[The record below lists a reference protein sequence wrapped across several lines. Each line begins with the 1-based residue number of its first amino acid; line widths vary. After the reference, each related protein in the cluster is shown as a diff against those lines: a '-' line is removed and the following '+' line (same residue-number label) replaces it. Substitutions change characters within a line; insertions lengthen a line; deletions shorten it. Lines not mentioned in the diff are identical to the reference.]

1 MAQDTQDSPR
11 AEAVATFGAP
21 DELKA
26 AAADVGGNTVSVDPG
41 GATFPTIGA
50 ALASITDASQKKQYL
65 LSVGPGTYNEQVTL
79 KPWCFVQGAGR
90 DQTTVSSPPQ
100 SQFWLRGT
108 IVGASNS
115 NIGGMTVA
123 SLGGSWGTWNTA
135 LLVGGCS
142 PFYAD
147 DVALIADDQG
157 NAGINGETV
166 AVNWNSGTSA
176 PSTVYISYSTI
187 TCQMENG
194 QSVAQAAI
202 FGGPANVELIETKVV
217 AQGGSQQ
224 FGVTSINAA
233 VVNLRD
239 CYAQGA
245 TWALYLPDGQSTL
258 IATDCQIQGPVS
270 QGVQI
275 INN

>member
-1 MAQDTQDSPR
+1 MAEQTQDSPR
-11 AEAVATFGAP
+11 AEAVAAFGAP

-79 KPWCFVQGAGR
+79 KPWCFIQGAGR
-90 DQTTVSSPPQ
+90 DQTTVTWPPT

-115 NIGGMTVA
+115 NIGGMTVG
-123 SLGGSWGTWNTA
+123 SVGGSWGTWNTA
-135 LLVGGCS
+135 LLVGGCT

-176 PSTVYISYSTI
+176 PSQVYLSYSTI

-202 FGGPANVELIETKVV
+202 FGGPANVEVIETKIVG
-217 AQGGSQQ
+217 QGGVQSY
-224 FGVTSINAA
+224 GVMSINAA
-233 VVNLRD
+233 VVTVND
-239 CYAQGA
+239 CYVQGA
-245 TWALYLPDGQSTL
+245 TFALSNSDGQSPLT
-258 IATDCQIQGPVS
+258 ANGCQIQGPVGP
-270 QGVQI
+270 GVVV
-275 INN
+275 NP

>member
-1 MAQDTQDSPR
+1 MAEETQGSPR
-11 AEAVATFGAP
+11 AEAVAQFGAP
-21 DELKA
+21 DELRA
-26 AAADVGGNTVSVDPG
+26 AAAEVGGNTVSVDPG

-90 DQTTVSSPPQ
+90 DQTTVTAPPT

-108 IVGASNS
+108 IIGASNS

-123 SLGGSWGTWNTA
+123 SVGGSWGTWNTA

-157 NAGINGETV
+157 NAGINGECV
-166 AVNWNSGTSA
+166 AVNWNSGVSGQ
-176 PSTVYISYSTI
+176 SQVYISYSTI

-217 AQGGSQQ
+217 GQGGVQSY
-224 FGVTSINAA
+224 GVTSINAA
-233 VVNLRD
+233 VVTVDN
-239 CYAQGA
+239 CYVQGA
-245 TWALYLPDGQSTL
+245 TFALSNSDGQSPLT
-258 IATDCQIQGPVS
+258 ANGCQIQGPVGP
-270 QGVQI
+270 GVTV
-275 INN
+275 NP

>member
-1 MAQDTQDSPR
+1 MAEDTQVSPR
-11 AEAVATFGAP
+11 AEAIAEFGAS

-79 KPWCFVQGAGR
+79 KPWCFIQGAGR
-90 DQTTVSSPPQ
+90 DQTTVTAPPT

-108 IVGASNS
+108 IIGASNS
-115 NIGGMTVA
+115 NIGGMTIACV
-123 SLGGSWGTWNTA
+123 GGSWGTWNTA
-135 LLVGGCS
+135 LLLGGCL
-142 PFYAD
+142 PFYVD
-147 DVALIADDQG
+147 DCALIADDQG

-166 AVNWNSGTSA
+166 AVNWNSGTSG
-176 PSTVYISYSTI
+176 PSQVYISYSTI

-217 AQGGSQQ
+217 AQGGSQS
-224 FGVTSINAA
+224 FGATSINAA

-245 TWALYLPDGQSTL
+245 TFALYLPDGQSTL
-258 IATDCQIQGPVS
+258 IATSCQIQGPVGP
-270 QGVQI
+270 GVTV
-275 INN
+275 NP

>member
-1 MAQDTQDSPR
+1 MAEKTQESPR
-11 AEAVATFGAP
+11 AEAIAKFGAAH
-21 DELKA
+21 ELRA

-115 NIGGMTVA
+115 NIGGMTVT

-166 AVNWNSGTSA
+166 AVNWNSGTSD
-176 PSTVYISYSTI
+176 PSQVYISYSNVI
-187 TCQMENG
+187 CRMENP
-194 QSVAQAAI
+194 QSTAVAAI

-239 CYAQGA
+239 CYVQGA

-258 IATDCQIQGPVS
+258 IATSCQIQGPIS
-270 QGVQI
+270 PGVQV
-275 INN
+275 NR

>member
-1 MAQDTQDSPR
+1 MAEDTQVSPR
-11 AEAVATFGAP
+11 AEAIAEFGAP
-21 DELKA
+21 HELKA

-79 KPWCFVQGAGR
+79 KPWCFIQGAGR
-90 DQTTVSSPPQ
+90 DQTTVTAPPT

-108 IVGASNS
+108 IIGASNS

-123 SLGGSWGTWNTA
+123 SVGGSWGTWNTA

-157 NAGINGETV
+157 NAGINGECV
-166 AVNWNSGTSA
+166 AVNWNSGVSGQ
-176 PSTVYISYSTI
+176 SQVYISYSTI

-217 AQGGSQQ
+217 GQGGVQSY
-224 FGVTSINAA
+224 GVTSINAA
-233 VVNLRD
+233 VVTVDN
-239 CYAQGA
+239 CYVQGA
-245 TWALYLPDGQSTL
+245 TFALSNSDGQSPLT
-258 IATDCQIQGPVS
+258 ANGCQIQGPVGP
-270 QGVQI
+270 GVTV
-275 INN
+275 NP

>member
-1 MAQDTQDSPR
+1 MAEKTQESPR
-11 AEAVATFGAP
+11 AEAVAEFGAP
-21 DELKA
+21 HELKA

-65 LSVGPGTYNEQVTL
+65 LSVGPGTYNEQVIL

-90 DQTTVSSPPQ
+90 DQTTVSASPT
-100 SQFWLRGT
+100 SQFWQRGT

-115 NIGGMTVA
+115 NIGGLTA
-123 SLGGSWGTWNTA
+123 TSLGGSWGTWNTA
-135 LLVGGCS
+135 LLVGGCT

-157 NAGINGETV
+157 NAGINGECV

-176 PSTVYISYSTI
+176 PSQVYISYSTI
-187 TCQMENG
+187 TCQVENG
-194 QSVAQAAI
+194 QSTAVASI
-202 FGGPANVELIETKVV
+202 FGGPANVELIETKAV
-217 AQGGSQQ
+217 AQGGNSS

-245 TWALYLPDGQSTL
+245 NYALYLPDGQSTL
-258 IATDCQIQGPVS
+258 IATSCQIQGPVS
-270 QGVQI
+270 PGVQV
-275 INN
+275 NP

>member
-1 MAQDTQDSPR
+1 MAEDTQVSPR
-11 AEAVATFGAP
+11 AEAVAAFGAP
-21 DELKA
+21 DELRA

-90 DQTTVSSPPQ
+90 DQTTVTWPPT
-100 SQFWLRGT
+100 SQFWQRGT

-123 SLGGSWGTWNTA
+123 SLGGSWGMWNTA

-147 DVALIADDQG
+147 DVALLADDQG
-157 NAGINGETV
+157 DAGINGETV
-166 AVNWNSGTSA
+166 AVNWNTATSG
-176 PSTVYISYSTI
+176 PSQVYISYSNVI
-187 TCQMENG
+187 CRMENS
-194 QSVAQAAI
+194 QSVAVAAA

-217 AQGGSQQ
+217 GQGGVQSYGAQ
-224 FGVTSINAA
+224 SLNAA

-239 CYAQGA
+239 CYAEGA
-245 TWALYLPDGQSTL
+245 TWALSIPDGDSTL
-258 IATDCQIQGPVS
+258 IATGCQIQGPV
-270 QGVQI
+270 G
-275 INN
+275 

>member
-1 MAQDTQDSPR
+1 MAEKTQESPR
-11 AEAVATFGAP
+11 AEAIAQFGAAH
-21 DELKA
+21 ELRA

-65 LSVGPGTYNEQVTL
+65 LSVGPGTYNEQVFL
-79 KPWCFVQGAGR
+79 KPWCFIQGAGR
-90 DQTTVSSPPQ
+90 DQTTVSAPPT
-100 SQFWLRGT
+100 SQFWQRGT

-115 NIGGMTVA
+115 NIGGLTA
-123 SLGGSWGTWNTA
+123 TSLGGSWGTWNTA
-135 LLVGGCS
+135 LIVGGCS
-142 PFYAD
+142 PFYVD
-147 DVALIADDQG
+147 DCALIADDQG
-157 NAGINGETV
+157 QAGINGECV

-176 PSTVYISYSTI
+176 PSQVYISYSTI

-194 QSVAQAAI
+194 QSTAVAAI

-217 AQGGSQQ
+217 AQGGSGS

-245 TWALYLPDGQSTL
+245 NFALYLPDGQSTL
-258 IATDCQIQGPVS
+258 IATSCQIQGPVS
-270 QGVQI
+270 PGVVV
-275 INN
+275 NP